1 MPERTFIGVDK
12 NVINK
17 NMITKR
23 NFGHSNNRIFIDVIS
38 LFCNEQGCLTRIGK
52 DKNNELTSWDF
63 GHLTQS
69 ASDFLASKI
78 LAQEVVGN
86 RM

>member
-1 MPERTFIGVDK
+1 
-12 NVINK
+12 
-17 NMITKR
+17 MIVKR
-23 NFGHSNNRIFIDVIS
+23 NFDHSKNHIFIDVIG

-52 DKNNELTSWDF
+52 DKNDELTSWDF
-63 GHLTQS
+63 GHLTQA

-78 LAQEVVGN
+78 LAQEVTGN